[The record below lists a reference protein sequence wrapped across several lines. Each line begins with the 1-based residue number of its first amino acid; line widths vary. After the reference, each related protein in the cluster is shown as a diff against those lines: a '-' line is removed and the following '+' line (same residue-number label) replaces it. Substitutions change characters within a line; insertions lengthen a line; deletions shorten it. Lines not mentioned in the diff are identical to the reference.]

1 MSIRSEEDKLFN
13 DFRLNH
19 PSAVAD
25 GVVHEPEFLSA
36 RYRIVYILKEVNG
49 GSGWDLRDFVYDGG
63 QRGYFHYRK

>member
-36 RYRIVYILKEVNG
+36 CYRIVYILKEVNG